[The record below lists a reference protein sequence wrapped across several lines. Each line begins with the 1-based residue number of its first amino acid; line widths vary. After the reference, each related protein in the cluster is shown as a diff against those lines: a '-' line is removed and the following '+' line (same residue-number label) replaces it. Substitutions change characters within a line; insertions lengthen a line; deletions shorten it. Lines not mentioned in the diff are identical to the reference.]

1 MVLPSGVVTEGGPGV
16 IVIGIDPHKQT
27 HTAVAVNS
35 GTGEVLAER
44 TVRARREGFGRLL
57 AWARSLDDE
66 RVFAVEDCRHVSG
79 GLERYLIA
87 RGERAV
93 RVAPK
98 LMAAHRRTDRTFGKS
113 DSIDA
118 KAVAIAALRHAG
130 LPEAHLVGA
139 EREIDLLAAHR
150 EDLVAERTRSCNR
163 LRWLLHDLDPELAPA
178 KGTLDRDAALQKL
191 RQLLQAL
198 PASVELAI
206 CLDLVSRIAQVNVR
220 ERELAREIDRRVRE
234 VAPALLEIPGC
245 AALTAAKI
253 VAETAN
259 VSRFATE
266 ARFAMHAGV
275 APLQASSGAS
285 HRHRLNR
292 RGNRQLNAALH
303 RIAVTQVRIHEPAR
317 AFVAR
322 KRAEGMSN
330 REALRCLKRQLAR
343 AVFTTMRTM
352 KSPAAE
358 AAA

>member
-1 MVLPSGVVTEGGPGV
+1 V
-16 IVIGIDPHKQT
+16 GIDPHKQT
-27 HTAVAVNS
+27 HTAVAVAA
-35 GTGEVLAER
+35 GTGEVLGEL
-44 TVRARREGFGRLL
+44 TVRARAKGFERLV
-57 AWARSLDDE
+57 AWARSLDEE
-66 RVFAVEDCRHVSG
+66 RLFAVEDCRHVSG

-87 RGERAV
+87 RGERTV

-113 DSIDA
+113 DPIDA
-118 KAVAIAALRHAG
+118 KAVATAAIRHRG
-130 LPEAHLVGA
+130 LPEARLAGP
-139 EREIDLLAAHR
+139 EREIGLLAAHR
-150 EDLVAERTRSCNR
+150 EDLVTERTKACNR
-163 LRWLLHDLDPELAPA
+163 LRWLLHDLDPDLVPQ
-178 KGTLDRDAALQKL
+178 KGVLDRDVALRRL
-191 RQLLQAL
+191 REALEVL
-198 PASVELAI
+198 PASVDVSI
-206 CLDLVSRIAQVNVR
+206 CLELVSRIGQTNHR
-220 ERELAREIDRRVRE
+220 ERELAREIERRVRQ

-259 VSRFATE
+259 VDRFATE

-303 RIAVTQVRIHEPAR
+303 RIAITQMRMHEPAKR
-317 AFVAR
+317 FVAR

-343 AVFTTMRTM
+343 RVYNTMRTIEP
-352 KSPAAE
+352 PAAE

>member
-1 MVLPSGVVTEGGPGV
+1 MIVV
-16 IVIGIDPHKQT
+16 GIDPHKQT
-27 HTAVAVNS
+27 HTAVAIDAV
-35 GTGEVLAER
+35 TGEVRGER
-44 TVRARREGFGRLL
+44 TVRARSGGYEQLV
-57 AWARSLDDE
+57 AWARALDDE

-79 GLERYLIA
+79 GLERHLIA

-113 DSIDA
+113 DPIDA
-118 KAVAIAALRHAG
+118 KAVATAALRHRG
-130 LPEAHLVGA
+130 LPEARLAGP
-139 EREIDLLAAHR
+139 EREIGLLAAHR
-150 EDLVAERTRSCNR
+150 EDLVAERTRGCNR
-163 LRWLLHDLDPELAPA
+163 LRWLLHDLNPDLVPA
-178 KGTLDRDAALQKL
+178 KGVLDRDVALN
-191 RQLLQAL
+191 RLLTM
-198 PASVELAI
+198 LAGLAPSTEVSI
-206 CLDLVSRIAQVNVR
+206 CLELIDRIGQINGR
-220 ERELAREIDRRVRE
+220 ERELAREIERLVRE
-234 VAPALLEIPGC
+234 TAPVLLEIPGC

-259 VSRFATE
+259 VERFATE

-303 RIAVTQVRIHEPAR
+303 RIAITQMRMHEPAKD
-317 AFVAR
+317 FVAR

-343 AVFTTMRTM
+343 RVYNTMRNIEPT
-352 KSPAAE
+352 AVE